1 MDLRGFFSSEMENVQ
16 GQRHTSPVE
25 HEILFLSPD
34 ADSEFF
40 STQLARLS
48 LQADWSCFLKCNAC
62 PASLI
67 LQDFPGGSVVK
78 NLPANAGDMGSIPG
92 SGRSLGEGNSN
103 PCQYSCWEIP
113 QTEEPGWLQSME
125 SQRVGCDWATFN
137 YCIIYTSKNISS
149 SSRHSIINSKLVTC
163 TVHVP
168 GSWSLTFCLHKILLK
183 REFQRDAILRD
194 SHKVR
199 TNWTL
204 SIWNDFSH
212 LWTYICLMPI
222 VSFSL
227 RLRFKLYLITFLI

>member
-125 SQRVGCDWATFN
+125 SQRVGCDWATEQ
-137 YCIIYTSKNISS
+137 
-149 SSRHSIINSKLVTC
+149 L
-163 TVHVP
+163 
-168 GSWSLTFCLHKILLK
+168 ILPVK
-183 REFQRDAILRD
+183 D
-194 SHKVR
+194 
-199 TNWTL
+199 
-204 SIWNDFSH
+204 
-212 LWTYICLMPI
+212 
-222 VSFSL
+222 L
-227 RLRFKLYLITFLI
+227 RLRVFTAQGAVLGLKLPVLTIPFCLLKSFLSC